1 MPRPSKFNHKK
12 NINVGKVVLKLN
24 PNSEDT
30 NLLKFNITRNQKK
43 FVIPSPCFEN
53 SFNFDMN
60 EVTRLDKKIS
70 ELRSSPL
77 RKKVYKEFLT
87 AKSDKEKLLSKLN
100 FSYTFDKSND
110 IASFRK
116 KFNLL
121 LEQTIRC
128 IENEKKIKII
138 NCVEPDLKILTKLT
152 EIIVL
157 LKLKNGPRI
166 RKKIRS
172 NYELFKMTQG
182 KKVRAKLLILP
193 TFKITITKKLTGNEY
208 RFTVNNDVVGLDL
221 EVL

>member
-1 MPRPSKFNHKK
+1 M
-12 NINVGKVVLKLN
+12 
-24 PNSEDT
+24 
-30 NLLKFNITRNQKK
+30 
-43 FVIPSPCFEN
+43 
-53 SFNFDMN
+53 
-60 EVTRLDKKIS
+60 
-70 ELRSSPL
+70 
-77 RKKVYKEFLT
+77 
-87 AKSDKEKLLSKLN
+87 
-100 FSYTFDKSND
+100 
-110 IASFRK
+110 
-116 KFNLL
+116 
-121 LEQTIRC
+121 EQTIRC